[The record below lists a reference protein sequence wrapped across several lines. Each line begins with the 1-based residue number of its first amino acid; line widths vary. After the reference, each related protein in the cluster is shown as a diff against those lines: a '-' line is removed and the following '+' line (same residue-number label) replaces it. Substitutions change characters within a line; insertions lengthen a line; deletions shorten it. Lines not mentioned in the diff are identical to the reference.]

1 MKDHSDLC
9 YDKTCRTLAAIIVT
23 QDDYCRWIAT
33 ERMRQRR
40 RHDLSGGPILRWPV
54 VGMSSCGGW

>member
-23 QDDYCRWIAT
+23 QDGDCRWIAT
-33 ERMRQRR
+33 ERMRKGEDVIYQV
-40 RHDLSGGPILRWPV
+40 DQFFDGRWLV
-54 VGMSSCGGW
+54 C